1 MIQSRW
7 SQNLLLGFLILILIL
22 LAWWGWSNGVK
33 SAQSKRIIK
42 DAQAIT
48 EGFKEFHKDQ
58 NRYPATTEF
67 QDNNLMRPYIT
78 NFPPQQFPSEVCPQ
92 NFDYYNASPEVYE
105 LRFCL
110 SKAVSGFNVGWNTLK
125 P

>member
-7 SQNLLLGFLILILIL
+7 SQNILLGFLVVVLAL
-22 LAWWGWSNGVK
+22 LSLWGWNNGVK
-33 SAQSKRIIK
+33 AAQSKRVVK
-42 DAQAIT
+42 DAQAMTAGFT
-48 EGFKEFHKDQ
+48 EFYKDQ

-67 QDNNLMRPYIT
+67 TNNNLLRPYIA
-78 NFPPQQFPSEVCPQ
+78 NFPPQTFPSKTCP
-92 NFDYYNASPEVYE
+92 NTFDYYNASPQTYE

-110 SKAVSGFNVGWNTLK
+110 SKAVSGFNIGWNTLK

>member
-7 SQNLLLGFLILILIL
+7 SQNILVGLLIVILSS
-22 LAWWGWSNGVK
+22 LAWWGWGNGID
-33 SAQSKRIIK
+33 AARAKRIVK
-42 DAQAIT
+42 DARAMSAGFT
-48 EGFKEFHKDQ
+48 EFYKDQ

-67 QDNNLMRPYIT
+67 ENNNLLRPYIS
-78 NFPPQQFPSEVCPQ
+78 NFPPQTFPSEICPKT
-92 NFDYYNASPEVYE
+92 FEYYNSAPQVYE

-110 SKAVSGFNVGWNTLK
+110 PKAVNGFQIGWSTLK

>member
-7 SQNLLLGFLILILIL
+7 SQNVFLGLLIVILVL
-22 LAWWGWSNGVK
+22 LSWWGWSNGVRA
-33 SAQSKRIIK
+33 AQSKRIVK
-42 DAQAIT
+42 DAQAMKQ
-48 EGFKEFHKDQ
+48 GFAEFYKDQ

-67 QDNNLMRPYIT
+67 SNNNLMRPYIV
-78 NFPPQQFPSEVCPQ
+78 NFPPQTFTTAACPQ
-92 NFDYYNASPEVYE
+92 TFDYFNASPQVYE

-110 SKAVSGFNVGWNTLK
+110 PKAVSGFQAGWNTLK